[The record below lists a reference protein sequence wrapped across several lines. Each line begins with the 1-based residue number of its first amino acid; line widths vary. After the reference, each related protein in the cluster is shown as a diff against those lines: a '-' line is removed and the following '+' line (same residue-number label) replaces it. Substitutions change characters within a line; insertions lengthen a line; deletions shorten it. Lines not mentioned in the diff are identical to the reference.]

1 MPSAPR
7 CTRRPRHRAVKA
19 VIRTEIAVHGGY
31 VVLLISSPDDDA
43 VVEIVMTA
51 DECRQYVNGLG
62 EAILRLT
69 RVGVMA

>member
-1 MPSAPR
+1 
-7 CTRRPRHRAVKA
+7 

>member
-1 MPSAPR
+1 
-7 CTRRPRHRAVKA
+7 

-31 VVLLISSPDDDA
+31 VVLLISSPDDGTT
-43 VVEIVMTA
+43 VTISMTA

>member
-1 MPSAPR
+1 MRS
-7 CTRRPRHRAVKA
+7 A

-31 VVLLISSPDDDA
+31 VVLLISSPDDGA

-51 DECRQYVNGLG
+51 DECRQYVNSLG

>member
-1 MPSAPR
+1 MAM
-7 CTRRPRHRAVKA
+7 V
-19 VIRTEIAVHGGY
+19 RTEICVYDRH
-31 VVLLISSPDDDA
+31 VVLLITAPDDT

-51 DECRQYVNGLG
+51 DECRQFSNGLG